1 MPETGYLTGELASSL
16 QALGN
21 ESKPKWPPKK
31 KFRDCPE
38 CPEMVVVPAGS
49 FDMGSPSREDGR
61 ADNEGPV
68 HRVTIAKPFAVGVYE
83 VTFEEWDACRRGGG
97 CSQNPGDRGWGRG
110 DRPVINVSW
119 EDAQQYVRWLSRE
132 TGEEY
137 RLPSES
143 EWEYVARGGTT
154 EPFHFGSTVSPD
166 QANYDGNYT
175 YGSGRKGRYRKQTV
189 PVGSFPANAFGLHDL
204 HGNVREWAEDCWQDS
219 YRDAPSDGSAWTRG
233 GDCGKRVLRGG
244 SWDSVPRV
252 LRSANRF
259 RSTTGFRS
267 GVIGFRVSRTL
278 D

>member
-1 MPETGYLTGELASSL
+1 M
-16 QALGN
+16 
-21 ESKPKWPPKK
+21 
-31 KFRDCPE
+31 
-38 CPEMVVVPAGS
+38 
-49 FDMGSPSREDGR
+49 
-61 ADNEGPV
+61 
-68 HRVTIAKPFAVGVYE
+68 
-83 VTFEEWDACRRGGG
+83 
-97 CSQNPGDRGWGRG
+97 
-110 DRPVINVSW
+110 
-119 EDAQQYVRWLSRE
+119 
-132 TGEEY
+132 
-137 RLPSES
+137 
-143 EWEYVARGGTT
+143 ARGGTT
-154 EPFHFGSTVSPD
+154 EPFHFGSTVSPE

-189 PVGSFPANAFGLHDL
+189 PVGSFPANAFGLHDV